1 LISEVP
7 VLERIAPPP
16 SEWGKAGD
24 RVASDPDSERA
35 RVLKRIRALLAK
47 AEATDQAA

>member
-16 SEWGKAGD
+16 SD
-24 RVASDPDSERA
+24 DPDSERA

-47 AEATDQAA
+47 EEATDQAA